1 MKGGVPDAGASATA
15 GAGAGGRTGAGNG
28 SVAGPGGGGAGA
40 GARGAAGGDLQ
51 QMLGR
56 LPASSLSDFQKG
68 DVVMIVAS
76 AGQKDSQATAITLVG
91 GVEPILQASPQ
102 GQGASILGPW
112 SLNGGG
118 GDAGAL

>member
-1 MKGGVPDAGASATA
+1 
-15 GAGAGGRTGAGNG
+15 
-28 SVAGPGGGGAGA
+28 
-40 GARGAAGGDLQ
+40 
-51 QMLGR
+51 MLAR